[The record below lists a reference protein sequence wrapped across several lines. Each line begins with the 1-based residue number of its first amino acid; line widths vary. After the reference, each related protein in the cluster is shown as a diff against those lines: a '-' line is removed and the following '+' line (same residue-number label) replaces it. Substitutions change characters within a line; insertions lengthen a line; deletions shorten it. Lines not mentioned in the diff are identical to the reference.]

1 MLVPPGSV
9 TGPGNGALPP
19 TEKNEGRPN
28 GKGGRKKGQ
37 GRMDSDRQPAVK
49 KPEVIAK
56 RLDELVDLH
65 NKAQLAGER
74 AKDAIT
80 KAAEDSGF
88 LASAVRKLVTA
99 KAGDKFEEKHREV
112 EQQAEL
118 FDEAAK

>member
-1 MLVPPGSV
+1 MEQVQVG
-9 TGPGNGALPP
+9 G
-19 TEKNEGRPN
+19 N
-28 GKGGRKKGQ
+28 GKGRARGK
-37 GRMDSDRQPAVK
+37 GRMDADKQPAVK

-56 RLDELVDLH
+56 RIDELVRLH
-65 NKAQLAGER
+65 NKATESAET

-80 KAAEDSGF
+80 KAAEDSGY

-112 EQQAEL
+112 EQQMEL